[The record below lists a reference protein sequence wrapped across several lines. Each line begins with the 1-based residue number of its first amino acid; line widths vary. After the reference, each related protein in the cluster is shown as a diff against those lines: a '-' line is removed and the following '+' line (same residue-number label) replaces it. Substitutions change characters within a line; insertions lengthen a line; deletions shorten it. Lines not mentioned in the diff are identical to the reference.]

1 MLALSPQKI
10 KLARRRVE
18 VTCLLINDASTKY
31 GQGKEGVRS
40 CACACACA
48 GLVKI
53 VEALLLRN
61 LESLGF
67 AIAILF
73 ERAIGSAPLFLSC

>member
-1 MLALSPQKI
+1 
-10 KLARRRVE
+10 VFFFFF
-18 VTCLLINDASTKY
+18 INDASTKY
-31 GQGKEGVRS
+31 GKGKEGVRS
-40 CACACACA
+40 CACACACACA

-53 VEALLLRN
+53 VEAILLRN
-61 LESLGF
+61 LESLGL